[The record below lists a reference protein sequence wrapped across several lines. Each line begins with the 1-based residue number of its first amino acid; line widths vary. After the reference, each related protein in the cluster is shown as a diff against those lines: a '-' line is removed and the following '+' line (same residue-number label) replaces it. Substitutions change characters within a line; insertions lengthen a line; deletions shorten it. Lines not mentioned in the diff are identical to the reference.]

1 MYIHVHTKDTMNVG
15 KIINRDIMLW
25 HDEREKSNLAYLCK
39 HDFVF
44 KKFDLS
50 TNMVSYLLISQRILM
65 KFEIS

>member
-1 MYIHVHTKDTMNVG
+1 MNVG

-50 TNMVSYLLISQRILM
+50 TKYGFI
-65 KFEIS
+65 FF